1 ASIRERE
8 PTSNLGL
15 YLRAGSMYSFTGF
28 DVTQCN
34 QNFRLSHSSLLIRF
48 SDATTCATTLAEL
61 TEPSSPI
68 PKECFR
74 FRNHSEMLGL
84 ANTNTQLPGKSEDSE
99 VLETKGYLLIILF
112 PTISPLPEMGSSSVL
127 ENRGEGSERESG
139 GQERDVHFVAMHAVT
154 GSYAR
159 PNFVD
164 YLGAKPD
171 SISSG
176 VPLEDFGHGHPDP
189 NLTYATGLMSC
200 IVAMDLISELQVMVC
215 L

>member
-1 ASIRERE
+1 MQASVNVSRLA
-8 PTSNLGL
+8 TYGL
-15 YLRAGSMYSFTGF
+15 YLRAGSMYSFAGF

-48 SDATTCATTLAEL
+48 SDATTLAEL
-61 TEPSSPI
+61 TVPSSPI

-84 ANTNTQLPGKSEDSE
+84 ANTNTQLPGKSEDTE
-99 VLETKGYLLIILF
+99 VLETKG
-112 PTISPLPEMGSSSVL
+112 
-127 ENRGEGSERESG
+127 GEGSERESG

-164 YLGAKPD
+164 YLGAKP
-171 SISSG
+171 G
-176 VPLEDFGHGHPDP
+176 VPLEEFGHGHPDP